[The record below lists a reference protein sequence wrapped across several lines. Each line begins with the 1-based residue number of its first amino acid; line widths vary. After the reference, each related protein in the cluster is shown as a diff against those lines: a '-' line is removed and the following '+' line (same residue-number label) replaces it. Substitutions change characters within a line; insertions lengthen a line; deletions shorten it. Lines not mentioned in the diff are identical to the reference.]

1 MIHFNSSVSS
11 PQLMHYLQELN
22 ADYMNY
28 RIKLYSEKSLDL
40 LSKIFPQSNL
50 FLCSSATDALEMIAF
65 MLDLKEGDEVIMP
78 SFTFV
83 STANAFVS
91 KGATPVF
98 VDVDIQTGSIDP
110 ELLQAALSEKTRA
123 VVLVH
128 YLGICPNISVFQQF
142 CRDNNLVFIEDAAMG
157 FGNRN
162 QDRPLGS
169 IGDFGVISFDITKQ
183 ISAVQGGLLLVNNP
197 AFQERANQLYHIGTN
212 RTAFEKGEKPYY
224 EWVDVGSKFQM
235 NELNAAFLYDQLLQQ
250 EVVLKRR
257 NEIIRTYYSELN
269 SLALEKK
276 ITILHESYL
285 DEAVHAFVIVV
296 KTEETR
302 KKLQAFLK
310 ERGIEA
316 MFHYIPLHSS
326 LMGRKCGRYV
336 GGNNTELL
344 AGTILRLPVH
354 LNLRQ
359 EDIQCVCSEIISFY
373 TLNPDA

>member
-1 MIHFNSSVSS
+1 
-11 PQLMHYLQELN
+11 
-22 ADYMNY
+22 
-28 RIKLYSEKSLDL
+28 
-40 LSKIFPQSNL
+40 
-50 FLCSSATDALEMIAF
+50 MIAF

-224 EWVDVGSKFQM
+224 EWVV
-235 NELNAAFLYDQLLQQ
+235 LNF
-250 EVVLKRR
+250 K
-257 NEIIRTYYSELN
+257 
-269 SLALEKK
+269 
-276 ITILHESYL
+276 
-285 DEAVHAFVIVV
+285 
-296 KTEETR
+296 
-302 KKLQAFLK
+302 
-310 ERGIEA
+310 
-316 MFHYIPLHSS
+316 
-326 LMGRKCGRYV
+326 
-336 GGNNTELL
+336 
-344 AGTILRLPVH
+344 
-354 LNLRQ
+354 
-359 EDIQCVCSEIISFY
+359 
-373 TLNPDA
+373 